1 MNVLCELCHEYAEK
15 ELQVIPGTIANNNYF
30 CLVTFSFVYCKFI
43 RVHVI
48 FAMTDNGLVNGSKNL
63 ERSRGSWVS
72 TCDLLTH
79 DPLTDD

>member
-30 CLVTFSFVYCKFI
+30 CLVKFSFVYCKFI

-48 FAMTDNGLVNGSKNL
+48 FAMTFVVNKVV
-63 ERSRGSWVS
+63 RVS
-72 TCDLLTH
+72 PKLTMG
-79 DPLTDD
+79 